1 MANADGSRKKAQT
14 IKLRAVVDRIEDG
27 DIAVLSIEDEQ
38 RTQMDIPASRLPQ
51 GTGDGDHLILKF
63 KVEEDGGKRTLVSIT
78 VDKNSR
84 AAAAA
89 RVKELQEQLEKLSG
103 TAGKKDFK
111 L

>member
-1 MANADGSRKKAQT
+1 MASADGSRKKAQT

-63 KVEEDGGKRTLVSIT
+63 KEDGGKRTLVSIT